1 MYKDQRGFTDSQD
14 NQKDFKQKYAGTDP
28 GPFLGTVVYNI
39 DPLRMGRLG
48 VNIGDLTNT
57 DDPGGKQ
64 VIWCQYLS
72 PFYGAKSIKA
82 TSETDP
88 YTYRETQHSYGIWA
102 VPPDIGTT
110 VLVIFAKGE
119 KNNDKAFWI
128 GCVQDPLTNMQV
140 PGYGAREET
149 RLGAEGVDFTQ
160 NKKQRYG
167 TDFLPAGEKNRR
179 MLQDGESLNTLGNW
193 NYPVN
198 DILADQLNDQGLV
211 QDRIR
216 GTTSSSAK
224 RESPSRVFGWS
235 TPGRIRDDSRN
246 LNIGLGGRAIPT
258 DRSPGHSFVMD
269 DGDTSG
275 ANQLT
280 RLRTASGHQLLMHDS
295 QGVVYL
301 ANGSGK
307 AFIEMDKSGKISI
320 YSEEG
325 ISIRSGGD
333 FNLHSDKNIQ
343 FHARE
348 NIRFTAENNLNLNS
362 EKYVHVLGDSGVLT
376 ASQSGSVRHYA
387 NDGITSYTP
396 GIQHHNAD
404 GRIDLSAGQ
413 VHFNSVP
420 VRPSLGPSWLIPE
433 HPSVDIIS
441 TGGEIDIANDR
452 PIINGKVQAKENKTT
467 VRDTITDNVFGAF
480 VTHEPYNRG
489 ARAVEE
495 NVSAWQDP
503 VENRRLA
510 KIPGTPENEALQY
523 RLSPIESTAKQQYY
537 ADLKKYIKDNGGSIS
552 AISKSQAL
560 IRDYNK
566 IYGRA
571 YQIKNIV
578 EDFSVDRAK
587 SLIANKIQ
595 NKASSLIRGQ
605 ISRVKNSV
613 VGSIRRA
620 FGGFFG

>member
-1 MYKDQRGFTDSQD
+1 MT
-14 NQKDFKQKYAGTDP
+14 NQ
-28 GPFLGTVVYNI
+28 
-39 DPLRMGRLG
+39 
-48 VNIGDLTNT
+48 
-57 DDPGGKQ
+57 
-64 VIWCQYLS
+64 
-72 PFYGAKSIKA
+72 
-82 TSETDP
+82 
-88 YTYRETQHSYGIWA
+88 
-102 VPPDIGTT
+102 
-110 VLVIFAKGE
+110 
-119 KNNDKAFWI
+119 
-128 GCVQDPLTNMQV
+128 QV
-140 PGYGAREET
+140 PGYGGRDET

-160 NKKQRYG
+160 NKKERYG

-179 MLQDGESLNTLGNW
+179 VLQDGESLSTLQKW

-224 RESPSRVFGWS
+224 RESPSRVFGWN
-235 TPGRIRDDSRN
+235 TPGRFRDNSRE
-246 LNIGLGGRAIPT
+246 LNIGLEGKKIKV
-258 DRSPGHSFVMD
+258 DRLPGHSFVMD

-275 ANQLT
+275 GNQLT

-362 EKYVHVLGDSGVLT
+362 EKYIHVLGDSGVLT
-376 ASQSGSVRHYA
+376 ASQSGSVRHYG

-420 VRPSLGPSWLIPE
+420 VRPSLGPSWLTPE

-441 TGGEIDIANDR
+441 TGGDIDIANDR
-452 PIINGKVQAKENKTT
+452 PIIYGKVQAKENKTT

-503 VENRRLA
+503 VENRRLS
-510 KIPGTPENEALQY
+510 KIPGTPEYEANQL
-523 RLSPIESTAKQQYY
+523 RLSPIEYIAKQQYY
-537 ADLKKYIKDNGGSIS
+537 ADVKKYVKDKGGSIS

-566 IYGRA
+566 TYNRA

-587 SLIANKIQ
+587 SLIANKIS